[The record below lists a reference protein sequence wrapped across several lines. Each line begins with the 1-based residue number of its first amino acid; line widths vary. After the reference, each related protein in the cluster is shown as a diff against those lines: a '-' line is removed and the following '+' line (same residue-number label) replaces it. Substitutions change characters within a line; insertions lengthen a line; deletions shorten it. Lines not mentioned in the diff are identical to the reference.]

1 MLGQDGPITL
11 EMGGSVYTET
21 GGSVWGEILKAVI
34 KIADAPEVTVDFMI
48 GKTSLEID
56 TGALKRLE
64 KLSRLPDDAKK
75 QVFLVVDALICDF
88 KAKQAYA
95 S

>member
-1 MLGQDGPITL
+1 MMEAGSITL
-11 EMGGSVYTET
+11 ET
-21 GGSVWGEILKAVI
+21 GGSVWGEIYKVVI
-34 KIADAPEVTVDFMI
+34 KIADAPEVSVDFMI

-75 QVFLVVDALICDF
+75 QGFLVVGALICDF